1 MNMIKL
7 KKRVRI
13 YRYGILVAF
22 ILYALLAIVA
32 IFFLA
37 IAANDSIMYMGNIP
51 LLKKGLVSEYTY
63 KMYVFMVLLGV
74 GNGKFFEDSSQYLID
89 VMKRIANIY
98 VYLRDRTTR

>member
-22 ILYALLAIVA
+22 ILHALLAIVA

-37 IAANDSIMYMGNIP
+37 IAANDSIMYMENIQ

-74 GNGKFFEDSSQYLID
+74 VNGKFFEDSSQYLID
-89 VMKRIANIY
+89 VMKRITNIY

>member
-7 KKRVRI
+7 KKRFQI
-13 YRYGILVAF
+13 YRYGILAAY

-32 IFFLA
+32 IFSLA
-37 IAANDSIMYMGNIP
+37 IAADDSITYMEHIQ

-63 KMYVFMVLLGV
+63 KMYVFILLLSQA
-74 GNGKFFEDSSQYLID
+74 NGKFFKNSSQYLID
-89 VMKRIANIY
+89 TMERITNIY